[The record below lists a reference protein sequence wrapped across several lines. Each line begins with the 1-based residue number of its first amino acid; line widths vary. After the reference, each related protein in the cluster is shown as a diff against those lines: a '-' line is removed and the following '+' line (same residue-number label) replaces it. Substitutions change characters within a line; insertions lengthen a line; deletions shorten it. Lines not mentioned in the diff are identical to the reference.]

1 MSNKNCSSN
10 CSVYFC
16 VGTLPQKM
24 AIVVVVLNISLW
36 KHKLI
41 NIYEQLIFICT
52 VFHYCNGESAHSNTA
67 IILLHLN

>member
-24 AIVVVVLNISLW
+24 AIVVVLNISLW

-41 NIYEQLIFICT
+41 NMYFLT
-52 VFHYCNGESAHSNTA
+52 VLKNSAATTVQN
-67 IILLHLN
+67 I